1 MNQREQRGGS
11 PKQKIR
17 SYGMKMNATAS
28 SAPIFSTTS
37 FVSCVAR
44 FLDFAFRVEKT
55 GAPLARRS
63 STPTFKGTGAGES
76 TWFKAAGKLR
86 YLVDSGVIRLPIDD
100 IEIGMQRNVWK
111 CWPSHRNHFQI
122 DPCQL
127 LD

>member
-55 GAPLARRS
+55 GAPLEEEVHHLLSKEREQGRAS
-63 STPTFKGTGAGES
+63 KQQESYGT
-76 TWFKAAGKLR
+76 
-86 YLVDSGVIRLPIDD
+86 
-100 IEIGMQRNVWK
+100 
-111 CWPSHRNHFQI
+111 
-122 DPCQL
+122 
-127 LD
+127 